1 MYDFW
6 NDIYF
11 GDPYGTIY
19 SCNRC
24 QLEVQG
30 TKTNDK
36 EILIPPCK
44 HDCMRKHCWPISSG
58 RRRIA
63 KSDSD
68 YLSKENKKAY
78 VASERGKMCTR
89 PFRQAY
95 SYLSDNSPGLLAFHE
110 AFSAS
115 KTAY

>member
-24 QLEVQG
+24 QLEVQD

-44 HDCMRKHCWPISSG
+44 HDCMQKHCWPISSG

-78 VASERGKMCTR
+78 VESERGKMCTR

-95 SYLSDNSPGLLAFHE
+95 ILTKQIVRAASDHCNC
-110 AFSAS
+110 
-115 KTAY
+115 